1 MFYRLILQ
9 LILIYFQD
17 LIKDQN
23 KHWTAFS
30 NQIAPDSDV
39 HLTPEQ
45 IKGFSIPICPK
56 CKNNRL
62 KPDLVF
68 FGDNVPKELVHKINE
83 NISNSDSLL
92 IIGTTVHTFS
102 AYRIVLKAKELK
114 IPIAILSIGITRADD
129 LVDLK
134 INGKCSDALSFIKF

>member
-1 MFYRLILQ
+1 MQI
-9 LILIYFQD
+9 

-23 KHWTAFS
+23 KNWTAFS

-56 CKNNRL
+56 CNNKRL

-68 FGDNVPKELVHKINE
+68 FGDNVPKELVNHINE
-83 NISNSDSLL
+83 NIFNADALL

-114 IPIAILSIGITRADD
+114 IPVAILSIGPTRADD
-129 LVDLK
+129 LADIK
-134 INGKCSDALSFIKF
+134 ISGKCSEALSLIKF